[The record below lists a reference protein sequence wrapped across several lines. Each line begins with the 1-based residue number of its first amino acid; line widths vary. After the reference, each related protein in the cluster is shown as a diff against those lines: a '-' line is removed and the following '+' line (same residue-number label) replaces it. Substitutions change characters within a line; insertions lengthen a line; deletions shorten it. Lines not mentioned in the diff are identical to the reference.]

1 MAALVTTPGFDISKL
16 AAELSG
22 ALPAY
27 ARPVFIRLLSEIEV
41 TGTFKQRK
49 VDLVKAGF
57 DPSQIRDPIY
67 WFDPETARYQPL
79 DQNVYAAIVS
89 GKIKL

>member
-16 AAELSG
+16 AAELSA

-27 ARPVFIRLLSEIEV
+27 ARPVFIRLLPEIEI

-49 VDLVKAGF
+49 VDLVAAGF
-57 DPSQIRDPIY
+57 DPNQIRDPIY
-67 WFDPETARYQPL
+67 WFDPETVRYEQLTPE
-79 DQNVYAAIVS
+79 VYAAIVS